1 MKRRVLGILSLF
13 ALVMVVA
20 ISSAILSSAG
30 RELTQEVQINRVSAL
45 NRFAQVAYDSSQSGD
60 PTQLRREMERYSSLY
75 GEGVL
80 VRLEEAATVQSG
92 GLNPDRPDVR
102 DAISRASL
110 NLNDTTLEPLQPFG
124 SGRALISRSFGSASQ
139 VLGEAVLEVDLDAAR
154 QKLRDRWLL
163 VGLGAAGLSAVLLL
177 GALRATGWVIRPVLR
192 LNSAV
197 AELEATGRAAR
208 LPEAGPP
215 ELRELSRSFT
225 KMAETVSN
233 STESQRRLIADTSH
247 QLRNPIGALRLRI
260 DLLQLELRTD
270 SERAK
275 AEGVVREL
283 ERVEEILDD
292 VLKLATAEHR
302 VSENAANQTIRPGA
316 GGSVQPI
323 DPYPVLE
330 EEVDRARP
338 AAKHVGSRL
347 VLKAPPQP
355 PLQLRCSA
363 AELAQMVGELITNAI
378 KYAPGAAIT
387 VDTRP
392 LGGSVVVEVSDDGP
406 GLPPEELAAA
416 ATRFWRSPRHA
427 DIRGTGLGMTIV
439 DRLAGANGGRLTLR
453 GRDPHGLLAL
463 LEFPAG
469 SATGAS
475 STAAA
480 AADRDGGDAAA
491 PGAGAA
497 VREGRRP

>member
-1 MKRRVLGILSLF
+1 VKRRVLGILSLF
-13 ALVMVVA
+13 ALVMVLAV
-20 ISSAILSSAG
+20 SSAILTSAG

-45 NRFAQVAYDSSQSGD
+45 NRFAQVAYDASQSGD
-60 PTQLRREMERYSSLY
+60 PTQLRREMERYTGLY

-92 GLNPDRPDVR
+92 GLSPDRTDVR
-102 DAISRASL
+102 DAVSRASL

-124 SGRALISRSFGSASQ
+124 SGTALISRSFGTASQ
-139 VLGEAVLEVDLDAAR
+139 VLGEAVLEVNLEAAR
-154 QKLRDRWLL
+154 QKLRERWLL
-163 VGLGAAGLSAVLLL
+163 VGLGAAGLSAILLL

-225 KMAETVSN
+225 RMAETVSN

-270 SERAK
+270 AERAK
-275 AEGVVREL
+275 AAGVVKEL

-302 VSENAANQTIRPGA
+302 AFEGTATQTAGPGA
-316 GGSVQPI
+316 VGSAQPI
-323 DPYPVLE
+323 DPYPVLQ

-338 AAKHVGSRL
+338 AAKHAGSSL
-347 VLKAPPQP
+347 VLKAPPEAA
-355 PLQLRCSA
+355 LQLFCSA

-378 KYAPGAAIT
+378 KYAPGAT
-387 VDTRP
+387 VTVNARP

-406 GLPPEELAAA
+406 GLPPEELANA
-416 ATRFWRSPRHA
+416 ATRFWRSPGHA
-427 DIRGTGLGMTIV
+427 GVRGTGLGMTIV

-453 GRDPHGLLAL
+453 ARDPHGLLAL
-463 LEFPAG
+463 LEFPA
-469 SATGAS
+469 AVQE
-475 STAAA
+475 
-480 AADRDGGDAAA
+480 GGQ
-491 PGAGAA
+491 P
-497 VREGRRP
+497 

>member
-1 MKRRVLGILSLF
+1 
-13 ALVMVVA
+13 VVA

-45 NRFAQVAYDSSQSGD
+45 NRFAQVAYDASQSGD

-80 VRLEEAATVQSG
+80 VRLEEAPTVQSG

-139 VLGEAVLEVDLDAAR
+139 VLGEAVLEVDLEPAR
-154 QKLRDRWLL
+154 QKLRERWLL

-197 AELEATGRAAR
+197 AELDATGRAAR

-215 ELRELSRSFT
+215 ELRELSRAFT

-260 DLLQLELRTD
+260 DLLQLGLRTD
-270 SERAK
+270 AERAK
-275 AEGVVREL
+275 AAGVVREL

-302 VSENAANQTIRPGA
+302 ASEGAANQTVRPGS
-316 GGSVQPI
+316 GGSAQPI
-323 DPYPVLE
+323 DPYPVLQ

-338 AAKHVGSRL
+338 AAKHAGSGL
-347 VLKAPPQP
+347 VLKAPPAAP
-355 PLQLRCSA
+355 PLQLLCSA
-363 AELAQMVGELITNAI
+363 AELAQMVGELLTNAI
-378 KYAPGAAIT
+378 KYAPGATIT
-387 VDTRP
+387 VDARR
-392 LGGSVVVEVSDDGP
+392 LDGSVVVEVSDDGP
-406 GLPPEELAAA
+406 GLPPEEHANA
-416 ATRFWRSPRHA
+416 ATRFWRSPRHG

-439 DRLAGANGGRLTLR
+439 DRLAGANGGLLTVR

-463 LEFPAG
+463 LEFPAAPKTTAP
-469 SATGAS
+469 AT
-475 STAAA
+475 
-480 AADRDGGDAAA
+480 DRDRSTGGPA
-491 PGAGAA
+491 GAGAA
-497 VREGRRP
+497 VRERRRP

>member
-1 MKRRVLGILSLF
+1 MGILSLF
-13 ALVMVVA
+13 ALVMVLAV
-20 ISSAILSSAG
+20 SSAILSSAR

-45 NRFAQVAYDSSQSGD
+45 NRFAQVAYDAAQSGD
-60 PTQLRREMERYSSLY
+60 STQLKREMERYSSVY

-80 VRLEEAATVQSG
+80 VRLQEAPTIQSG

-102 DAISRASL
+102 DAVSRASL
-110 NLNDTTLEPLQPFG
+110 NLNDTSLDPLQPFG
-124 SGRALISRSFGSASQ
+124 TGRALISRSFGSASQ
-139 VLGEAVLEVDLDAAR
+139 VLGEAVLEVDLEAAR
-154 QKLRDRWLL
+154 QKLRERWLL

-197 AELEATGRAAR
+197 AELETTGRAAR

-215 ELRELSRSFT
+215 ELKELSRSFT
-225 KMAETVSN
+225 RMAGTVSA
-233 STESQRRLIADTSH
+233 STEAQRRLIADTSH

-260 DLLQLELRTD
+260 DLLQLELRTEA
-270 SERAK
+270 ERAK
-275 AEGVVREL
+275 AEGVVKEL

-302 VSENAANQTIRPGA
+302 ASEGAAGQTAGPAA

-323 DPYPVLE
+323 DPYPVLQ

-338 AAKHVGSRL
+338 AARHAGSDL
-347 VLKAPPQP
+347 VLKDPPEP
-355 PLQLRCSA
+355 SLQLHCNA

-378 KYAPGAAIT
+378 KYAPGATIT
-387 VDTRP
+387 VDARAM
-392 LGGSVVVEVSDDGP
+392 GGSVAVEVSDDGP
-406 GLPPEELAAA
+406 GLPSGELAAA
-416 ATRFWRSPRHA
+416 ATRFWRSPRHG

-453 GRDPHGLLAL
+453 GREPHGLLAR
-463 LEFPAG
+463 LEFP
-469 SATGAS
+469 S
-475 STAAA
+475 AAA
-480 AADRDGGDAAA
+480 TTDETDRS
-491 PGAGAA
+491 PG
-497 VREGRRP
+497 GRRP

>member
-1 MKRRVLGILSLF
+1 
-13 ALVMVVA
+13 
-20 ISSAILSSAG
+20 
-30 RELTQEVQINRVSAL
+30 
-45 NRFAQVAYDSSQSGD
+45 
-60 PTQLRREMERYSSLY
+60 
-75 GEGVL
+75 
-80 VRLEEAATVQSG
+80 
-92 GLNPDRPDVR
+92 
-102 DAISRASL
+102 
-110 NLNDTTLEPLQPFG
+110 
-124 SGRALISRSFGSASQ
+124 
-139 VLGEAVLEVDLDAAR
+139 
-154 QKLRDRWLL
+154 
-163 VGLGAAGLSAVLLL
+163 
-177 GALRATGWVIRPVLR
+177 
-192 LNSAV
+192 
-197 AELEATGRAAR
+197 
-208 LPEAGPP
+208 
-215 ELRELSRSFT
+215 
-225 KMAETVSN
+225 MAETVSN

-275 AEGVVREL
+275 AEGVVKEL

-302 VSENAANQTIRPGA
+302 ASEGAASQPVRRGA

-392 LGGSVVVEVSDDGP
+392 LGGFVVIEVSDDGP

-453 GRDPHGLLAL
+453 ERDPHGLLAL
-463 LEFPAG
+463 LEFPAVSTT
-469 SATGAS
+469 SAP
-475 STAAA
+475 STAAPA
-480 AADRDGGDAAA
+480 TERGGGDAAA

>member
-13 ALVMVVA
+13 ALVMVLA
-20 ISSAILSSAG
+20 ISSAILTSAG

-45 NRFAQVAYDSSQSGD
+45 NRFAQVAYDASQSGD

-92 GLNPDRPDVR
+92 GLSPDRPDVR

-139 VLGEAVLEVDLDAAR
+139 VLGEAVLEVDLEAAR
-154 QKLRDRWLL
+154 QKLRERWLL
-163 VGLGAAGLSAVLLL
+163 VGLGASGLSAVLLL

-215 ELRELSRSFT
+215 ELKELSRSFM

-270 SERAK
+270 AERAK
-275 AEGVVREL
+275 AAGVVKEL

-302 VSENAANQTIRPGA
+302 ASEGASPTGTPAA

-338 AAKHVGSRL
+338 AAKRIGSSL
-347 VLKAPPQP
+347 VLKAPPEP
-355 PLQLRCSA
+355 PLQLHCSA
-363 AELAQMVGELITNAI
+363 AELAQMVGELVTNAI
-378 KYAPGAAIT
+378 KYAPGATIS
-387 VDTRP
+387 VDARP
-392 LGGSVVVEVSDDGP
+392 QGGSVVVEVSDDGP

-416 ATRFWRSPRHA
+416 ATRFWRSPDHG

-439 DRLAGANGGRLTLR
+439 DRLAGANGGRLILR
-453 GRDPHGLLAL
+453 GRDPHGLVAL
-463 LEFPAG
+463 LEFPA
-469 SATGAS
+469 
-475 STAAA
+475 
-480 AADRDGGDAAA
+480 ADQGGRQ
-491 PGAGAA
+491 P
-497 VREGRRP
+497 